1 MPTKER
7 WAKMSA
13 EEKQRYKDATKK
25 HQQKNPEYWRENNRK
40 HYLKKVGIL
49 TRSLCRTP
57 EEKAQRARD
66 KANLRCTRAKQA
78 RFKDEFTV
86 FVTKEAH
93 ALRNLRTS
101 ITGFKWHVDHTVP
114 LKGRTVCGL
123 HIWSNLKVI
132 PASENLSKGNKE
144 LCLSLT

>member
-1 MPTKER
+1 MPTKDR
-7 WAKMSA
+7 WAKMSN
-13 EEKQRYKDATKK
+13 EEKQRYKNTTKK
-25 HQQKNPEYWRENNRK
+25 HQQDNREYWRESNRK
-40 HYLKKVGIL
+40 SYLKKVVVL
-49 TRSLCRTP
+49 TRVLCRTP

-78 RFKDEFTV
+78 RFNDEFTM

-93 ALRNLRTS
+93 SLRTLRNS
-101 ITGFKWHVDHTVP
+101 STGFNWHVDHTVP
-114 LKGRTVCGL
+114 LKGRNVCGL

-144 LCLSLT
+144 MCLSLT